1 VLFISAGEQFTEQL
15 LPENWKF
22 VIATEEF
29 IPHIFFKKNASKL
42 EPGNWDKSIQPY

>member
-29 IPHIFFKKNASKL
+29 IPHIFFKKKRFKTGTWQL
-42 EPGNWDKSIQPY
+42 G